1 MLPTFCEHCGSILF
15 GIMRQGLQC
24 EVCKA
29 NIHRRCEKNVASH
42 CGVKTRNLIT
52 AIRECGLN
60 PSDLGLS
67 AEAVAA
73 ASAAEVSAHSA
84 PMHHD
89 LKVSELYPW

>member
-1 MLPTFCEHCGSILF
+1 
-15 GIMRQGLQC
+15 MRQGLQC

-67 AEAVAA
+67 AKAVAA
-73 ASAAEVSAHSA
+73 ASAAEAAHSA
-84 PMHHD
+84 PTQYAIFFCICTPVT
-89 LKVSELYPW
+89 LQSL

>member
-1 MLPTFCEHCGSILF
+1 MLPTFCEHCGSLLF
-15 GIMRQGLQC
+15 GLMRQGLQC

-73 ASAAEVSAHSA
+73 ASAAEAA
-84 PMHHD
+84 RTATTQRN
-89 LKVSELYPW
+89 LKSELFPL